1 MVRIE
6 RKIEIKASQKS
17 VYDILADTMGAIK
30 WNITAKEITEISEG
44 KYAMKSTVGDFT
56 TIRTEVVENER
67 LSSKIEGGI
76 FNALGYILSPKG
88 DTVEVTL
95 WGEFDDPENEKILL
109 KAGEILLKSLKKY
122 VEYIEEG
129 GDPEKFDKK

>member
-56 TIRTEVVENER
+56 TIRTERVENER
-67 LSSKIEGGI
+67 LSVKIEGGI

-88 DTVEVTL
+88 DMVEVTL

-129 GDPEKFDKK
+129 GDPEKFDK